1 MPADTARATAERL
14 IAFWTRPRTL
24 DPNSRQLCGELA
36 EAVDPAGV
44 LADAVRDDPDGTVA
58 RLAQAVRASERNG
71 RVLAIVG
78 QLTNRVT
85 LAPWPLSRDTPTAP
99 EHAASEDHMGCDS
112 GAAGEDLFATVMRT
126 GDPPDAPPDD
136 AVPPVRPVPGV
147 PIAGDILLA
156 ASDPTDLA
164 RLRLGREE
172 REIREALDLSPG
184 RGRWSLHPWPALRL
198 RDLTRALLDL
208 RPRIVHFAGH
218 GSKKGGLF
226 LEDEA
231 GLAQRMPAEAL
242 ADLFGVVEGAVRCVV
257 LNACYSAAQARA
269 ISAYVP
275 FVVGSPSAIADD
287 AAIAFSVGF
296 YQALGAGRDI
306 PQAHRVGCIHMRG
319 TGTSRHPLPV
329 LIQRS

>member
-1 MPADTARATAERL
+1 MQAADETASHTAYATARTLE
-14 IAFWTRPRTL
+14 AFWTRPGTL
-24 DPNSRQLCGELA
+24 DGDTRRLCGELA
-36 EAVDPAGV
+36 EAVDPAGA
-44 LADAVRDDPDGTVA
+44 LAAAAREDPDGITT
-58 RLAQAVRASERNG
+58 RIAVVVDAACERDP
-71 RVLAIVG
+71 RVLSI
-78 QLTNRVT
+78 LER
-85 LAPWPLSRDTPTAP
+85 LIKRRLPR
-99 EHAASEDHMGCDS
+99 
-112 GAAGEDLFATVMRT
+112 
-126 GDPPDAPPDD
+126 PPGPDKT
-136 AVPPVRPVPGV
+136 VPPGLRPAERGL
-147 PIAGDILLA
+147 IAGDILLA

-164 RLRLGREE
+164 RLRLGHEE
-172 REIREALDLSPG
+172 REIREALDLSAG

-208 RPRIVHFAGH
+208 QPRIVHFAGH

-226 LEDEA
+226 LENEA

-242 ADLFGVVEGAVRCVV
+242 ADLFGVVEGAVSCVV
-257 LNACYSAAQARA
+257 LNACYSEAQARA

-296 YQALGAGRDI
+296 YQALGAGRDV